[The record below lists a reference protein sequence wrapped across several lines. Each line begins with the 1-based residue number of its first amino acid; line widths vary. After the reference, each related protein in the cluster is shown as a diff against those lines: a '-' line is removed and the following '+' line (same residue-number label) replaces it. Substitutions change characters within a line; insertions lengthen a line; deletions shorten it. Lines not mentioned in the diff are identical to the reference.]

1 MRKALWII
9 VSTLILCLCLSFAGH
24 AEIPSVDLSTFS
36 LEELN
41 QVKAD
46 IASETKLHHETSAKV
61 QEDVLKAV
69 KAATEQYYSEKA
81 SRFPGPGMTGN
92 TNIPETLTSLL

>member
-1 MRKALWII
+1 MSFFRKKEADMKKVLSIL
-9 VSTLILCLCLSFAGH
+9 VFTLILCLCVPLVVS

-41 QVKAD
+41 QIKSD
-46 IASETKLHHETSAKV
+46 ISAESKLHHETSSKV

-69 KAATEQYYSEKA
+69 KAATEQIYSEKGITVSWA
-81 SRFPGPGMTGN
+81 W
-92 TNIPETLTSLL
+92 